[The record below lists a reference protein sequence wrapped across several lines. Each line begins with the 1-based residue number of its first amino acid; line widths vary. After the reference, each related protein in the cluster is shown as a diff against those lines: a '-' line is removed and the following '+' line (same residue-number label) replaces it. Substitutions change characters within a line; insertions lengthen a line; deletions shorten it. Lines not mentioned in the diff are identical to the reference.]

1 MRTKAQKWFL
11 PQRFVNV
18 FLAWNFSLSSRT
30 FGKFRWV
37 SSVTLSIR
45 CGSIALIASRKWWSW
60 PRYPVRWTRGVCL
73 MKIKEVVLCTARLLA
88 PQWILQQPGFAADLM
103 VSKRVTLLPNIE
115 EYFYV
120 DSVERFK
127 NSQSLSTLII
137 LLLLLYPSIVRALAQ
152 KRSGA

>member
-1 MRTKAQKWFL
+1 
-11 PQRFVNV
+11 
-18 FLAWNFSLSSRT
+18 
-30 FGKFRWV
+30 
-37 SSVTLSIR
+37 
-45 CGSIALIASRKWWSW
+45 
-60 PRYPVRWTRGVCL
+60 

-127 NSQSLSTLII
+127 NSQSLSTLISYTLVATLSKHSVRI
-137 LLLLLYPSIVRALAQ
+137 SPKKIWSLKSLTSYPTSGNH
-152 KRSGA
+152 RS